1 MPPKRQRTAE
11 GDAERKRQHAE
22 NMRMRRANRS
32 EEQRLEE
39 RERNAENKRNRIAN
53 LSAEERSIERER
65 RAEIERNRV
74 ASLSEEQRSLE
85 RERHAEIERNR
96 VANLSEE
103 KRSIERERRAEIERN
118 RVASRSEEQCSIERE
133 RHAEIERNRVAS
145 LSEEQRSLERV
156 RHAEIERN
164 RVASLSEEQRSVEL
178 QRNSK
183 NKRHRAANMATPQ
196 RIEQRRANVA
206 AASTSRAATRLRNLN
221 QTIHA
226 ASINRFNE
234 ADIQQ
239 HTCGELNVPCSF
251 CGAKHFLKER
261 PQDKKFTQCCQK
273 GKNIRSINSALAF
286 ASMGANIA
294 PGQIYHRTGSLHP
307 TNGDQ
312 RKCAQLYILDPDEAC
327 DQRMMIRENAHCNAE
342 IMRELSSFMAQNN
355 PFAKAFKMLYEVEK
369 ECLAEATLN
378 GVEPATVAMAIVQD
392 RNSDQRRYNAPLV
405 NEVAVLFQNADG
417 EPPLERD
424 ILIHCRPN
432 ENDLNPKRTE
442 RINILDPNL
451 EPMVYPLLFPYG
463 DQSWGIDLKL
473 NRPPS
478 LANMRQPFANP
489 RTRITQMQYYG
500 YRLSIR
506 DELNPFLCAG
516 KLTQQYFVDAYVK
529 TEANRLNFCRQNQGT
544 LRAE

>member
-226 ASINRFNE
+226 A
-234 ADIQQ
+234 
-239 HTCGELNVPCSF
+239 
-251 CGAKHFLKER
+251 
-261 PQDKKFTQCCQK
+261 
-273 GKNIRSINSALAF
+273 SINSALAF